1 MKTASIFSPAN
12 GISILAIG
20 IVSALALFAC
30 AFIAASFIMS

>member
-12 GISILAIG
+12 GMGIFVIG

-30 AFIAASFIMS
+30 AFIVASFIMS